1 MTEGKGLSFYF
12 EIDKYWH
19 PFIFSQVCV
28 SLIGQRIIWHKTD
41 YRLPAKHFL
50 ENYNVECNN
59 RLMVR
64 LVKINLLLD
73 GRFYTISV
81 KTNLLL
87 DIGYYTSHPKK
98 TKAITYINLYRLKDV
113 IPCLLL
119 ITCQIK
125 FFAWSRCNIHF
136 KRGIVK
142 CTYQNGNSHH
152 QRDQRYPSKLKK
164 SKVYKR

>member
-1 MTEGKGLSFYF
+1 MSKDNILFYYHKYFITIYYDAGILIFKQFIYKPWKYVVRPIDTKHLRTNAFYMSRSCNHIIYISEGKGQSFYF

-19 PFIFSQVCV
+19 PFIFSLVCV

-73 GRFYTISV
+73 GRFYTISI

-87 DIGYYTSHPKK
+87 DIDY
-98 TKAITYINLYRLKDV
+98 
-113 IPCLLL
+113 
-119 ITCQIK
+119 
-125 FFAWSRCNIHF
+125 
-136 KRGIVK
+136 
-142 CTYQNGNSHH
+142 
-152 QRDQRYPSKLKK
+152 
-164 SKVYKR
+164 